1 MNSESRKICSVY
13 RIFYGWC
20 KMASLGEKIRL
31 LRKEKGLTLDEL
43 AIKAESSKSY
53 IWELENR
60 TPPSPSAQKLAKVA
74 EALGVTL
81 SYFLDDGSEVSQD
94 DAVDVGFFRK
104 YQNMDAATKAKVRKM
119 IDLWDDE

>member
-1 MNSESRKICSVY
+1 
-13 RIFYGWC
+13 
-20 KMASLGEKIRL
+20 MASLGEKIRL

-104 YQNMDAATKAKVRKM
+104 YQNMDASTKAKVRKM
-119 IDLWDDE
+119 IDLWDDQ

>member
-1 MNSESRKICSVY
+1 
-13 RIFYGWC
+13 
-20 KMASLGEKIRL
+20 MADLGEKIRL

-43 AIKAESSKSY
+43 AARAESSKSY

-81 SYFLDDGSEVSQD
+81 SFFLDGENAVSQD
-94 DAVDVGFFRK
+94 DAVDAHFFRK
-104 YQNMDAATKAKVRKM
+104 YQKMDAPTKEKVRKM

>member
-1 MNSESRKICSVY
+1 
-13 RIFYGWC
+13 
-20 KMASLGEKIRL
+20 MASLGEKIRL

-104 YQNMDAATKAKVRKM
+104 YQNMDAVTKAKVRKM

>member
-1 MNSESRKICSVY
+1 
-13 RIFYGWC
+13 
-20 KMASLGEKIRL
+20 MADLGEKIKL

-43 AIKAESSKSY
+43 ATKAESSKSY

-60 TPPSPSAQKLAKVA
+60 ADFSPSAQKLAKVA

-81 SYFLDDGSEVSQD
+81 SYFLDDENAVSQD

-104 YQNMDAATKAKVRKM
+104 YQSMDAATKAKVRKM